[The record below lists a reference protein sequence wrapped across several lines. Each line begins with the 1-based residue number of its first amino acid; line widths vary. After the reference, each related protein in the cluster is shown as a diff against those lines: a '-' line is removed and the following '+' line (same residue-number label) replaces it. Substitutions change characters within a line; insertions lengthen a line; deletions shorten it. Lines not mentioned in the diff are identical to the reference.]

1 MPPGTGLIVF
11 ERWVRGLLVLHALA
25 AAALVGA
32 ATHQL
37 LWCRGYLHGH
47 YDASERERG
56 MARLSAALYLFT
68 FLLGAVLY
76 PTYKVRVRA
85 VWFDA
90 PLPAVDLGWVGRLFD
105 IKEHWAAL
113 GAAAALG
120 LVWLGRFAHPA
131 RWPAS
136 ARLYVGLSLVVCTT
150 TWAGAII
157 GLVVASYRAVGT
169 IGAIGGGP

>member
-1 MPPGTGLIVF
+1 MPPGTGPIVF
-11 ERWVRGLLVLHALA
+11 ERWIRGLLVLHAVG

-37 LWCRGYLHGH
+37 LWCRGYLRGN
-47 YDASERERG
+47 YAASERERG
-56 MARLSAALYLFT
+56 MARLSAALYLLT
-68 FLLGAVLY
+68 FLLGAALY

-90 PLPAVDLGWVGRLFD
+90 PLPTVDLSWVGRLFD
-105 IKEHWAAL
+105 IKEHWVAL
-113 GAAAALG
+113 GAVAALV

-131 RWPAS
+131 RGPAS
-136 ARLYVGLSLVVCTT
+136 ARLYVGLSLVVCAT

-157 GLVVASYRAVGT
+157 GLVVASYRAVG
-169 IGAIGGGP
+169 AVGGP